1 MTGFSFTGDAL
12 ICDGVNLLDVVK
24 SEGTP
29 LYGYSEA
36 LITKRYLALDAA
48 VGKYP
53 HRIHYALKANS
64 TLGIVRLLSRIGS
77 AFDANSWGEISV
89 ACRASV
95 PPKDIVFTGVGKT
108 DVELTQA
115 VGLGIQAINAESIGE
130 VTRINQIALS
140 EDKCAR
146 IAIRI
151 NPDIDAKSHPG
162 ISTGG
167 RSHKFGVP
175 LHEAGPL
182 CREVSR
188 WDGIRLVGVHAHV
201 GSQITAI
208 DPVKKVAKTI
218 SEFARTLI
226 ADGLS
231 LEHIDLG
238 GGLGISY
245 DGKPTLPVEKYVRTL
260 LDSVAP
266 TGLNLI
272 LEPGRWVLGPAG
284 VLLAT
289 VVDVKAQNSGR
300 YFVVLD
306 TGMTEL
312 MRPALYGAVH
322 RVEPCIQRK
331 GPNVICDVVGPI
343 CETTDVI
350 RIGHRMVLPEI
361 GDVLAICDA
370 GAYGAAMASNYN
382 RRSLPA
388 EVLITEG
395 NYQVIRSRQNIDELL
410 ACEE

>member
-1 MTGFSFTGDAL
+1 MTGFVFTGDAL
-12 ICDGVNLLDVVK
+12 TCDGVNLSKVVE

-29 LYGYSEA
+29 LYVYSAA
-36 LITKRYLALDAA
+36 LIAERYCRLDMA
-48 VGKYP
+48 VGEYP

-64 TLGIVRLLSRIGS
+64 TLGIVRLLSRIG
-77 AFDANSWGEISV
+77 AAVDANSWGEIAV

-108 DVELTQA
+108 DAELTQA

-130 VTRINQIALS
+130 LTRINQIAIS

-146 IAIRI
+146 VAIRI

-175 LHEAGPL
+175 LQEAGPL
-182 CREVSR
+182 CKEVSG

-201 GSQITAI
+201 GSQITDI
-208 DPVKKVAKTI
+208 DPLKNVAKTI
-218 SEFARTLI
+218 SEFAHALI
-226 ADGLS
+226 AEGLS

-245 DGKPTLPVEKYVRTL
+245 DGNPTLPVEEYARTL
-260 LDSVAP
+260 LDAVAP
-266 TGLNLI
+266 TGLDLI
-272 LEPGRWVLGPAG
+272 LEPGRWVIGPAG

-289 VVDVKAQNSGR
+289 VVDVKAQKSGR

-306 TGMTEL
+306 AGMTEL

-322 RVEPCIQRK
+322 RVEPCFQRK
-331 GPNVICDVVGPI
+331 GPGVICDIVGPI

-350 RIGHRMVLPEI
+350 RIGHTMVLPKA

-395 NYQVIRSRQNIDELL
+395 HYQVIRSRQNIDALL

>member
-1 MTGFSFTGDAL
+1 MTGFVFTGDAL

-208 DPVKKVAKTI
+208 D
-218 SEFARTLI
+218 
-226 ADGLS
+226 LS
-231 LEHIDLG
+231 LIHI
-238 GGLGISY
+238 
-245 DGKPTLPVEKYVRTL
+245 
-260 LDSVAP
+260 
-266 TGLNLI
+266 
-272 LEPGRWVLGPAG
+272 
-284 VLLAT
+284 
-289 VVDVKAQNSGR
+289 
-300 YFVVLD
+300 
-306 TGMTEL
+306 
-312 MRPALYGAVH
+312 
-322 RVEPCIQRK
+322 
-331 GPNVICDVVGPI
+331 
-343 CETTDVI
+343 
-350 RIGHRMVLPEI
+350 
-361 GDVLAICDA
+361 
-370 GAYGAAMASNYN
+370 
-382 RRSLPA
+382 
-388 EVLITEG
+388 
-395 NYQVIRSRQNIDELL
+395 
-410 ACEE
+410 

>member
-1 MTGFSFTGDAL
+1 MTGFVFTGDAL
-12 ICDGVNLLDVVK
+12 ICDGVNLLKVAE

-29 LYGYSEA
+29 LYGYSGD
-36 LITKRYLALDAA
+36 LITKRYRALDEA
-48 VGKYP
+48 VGEYP

-95 PPKDIVFTGVGKT
+95 SPKDIVFTGVGKT
-108 DVELTQA
+108 DTELTQA

-130 VTRINQIALS
+130 LTRINQIALS
-140 EDKCAR
+140 ENKCAR
-146 IAIRI
+146 VAIRI

-175 LHEAGPL
+175 LHEAGSVF
-182 CREVSR
+182 REVSR
-188 WDGIRLVGVHAHV
+188 WNGIRLVGVHAHV
-201 GSQITAI
+201 GSQIISI
-208 DPVKKVAKTI
+208 DPVKTVAKTV
-218 SEFARTLI
+218 SNFAQTLI
-226 ADGLS
+226 ADGLT

-245 DGKPTLPVEKYVRTL
+245 DGKQTLPVKEYVGAL
-260 LDSVAP
+260 LHEVAP
-266 TGLNLI
+266 TGLKLI

-289 VVDVKAQNSGR
+289 VVDVKAQSSER

-306 TGMTEL
+306 AGMTEL

-322 RVEPCIQRK
+322 RIEACVERK
-331 GPNVICDVVGPI
+331 GENVICDIVGPI

-350 RIGHRMVLPEI
+350 RIGHRMVLPKV
-361 GDVLAICDA
+361 GDILAICDT
-370 GAYGAAMASNYN
+370 GAYGATMASNYN
-382 RRSLPA
+382 RRSLPV
-388 EVLITEG
+388 EVLITG
-395 NYQVIRSRQNIDELL
+395 DRYQVIRSRQNIDELL